1 MKYSIYWGGRG
12 EKNDSKTILHFMD
25 TLISSMV
32 ALEIYLIVVR
42 SRRGH
47 EKKPKEM
54 QMNREGEVHNMW
66 TY

>member
-1 MKYSIYWGGRG
+1 
-12 EKNDSKTILHFMD
+12 MD

-54 QMNREGEVHNMW
+54 QMNREGEVHNM
-66 TY
+66 